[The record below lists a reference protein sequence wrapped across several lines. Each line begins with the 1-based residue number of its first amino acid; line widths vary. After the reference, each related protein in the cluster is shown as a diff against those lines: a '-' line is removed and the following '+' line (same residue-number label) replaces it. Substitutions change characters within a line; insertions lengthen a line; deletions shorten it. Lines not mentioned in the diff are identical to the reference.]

1 MLTHPTNYLT
11 NSVCALKA
19 KTCLTRQVLKRKK
32 SWRKFVSGF
41 WQDHQRAIYCHTH
54 FIPHSIFCR
63 FQHPNSACIIAHTR
77 CSIGS
82 PLIIASILD
91 FLATKKNMW
100 ASVTH
105 PKAAD
110 EKPNVTLGR
119 PTSRSAGTLAKAVRI
134 RASHSFMAILRPEMI
149 CINTSGPLHPKLP
162 PTIGVP
168 HKDGPAPGNNK

>member
-1 MLTHPTNYLT
+1 
-11 NSVCALKA
+11 
-19 KTCLTRQVLKRKK
+19 
-32 SWRKFVSGF
+32 
-41 WQDHQRAIYCHTH
+41 
-54 FIPHSIFCR
+54 
-63 FQHPNSACIIAHTR
+63 
-77 CSIGS
+77 
-82 PLIIASILD
+82 
-91 FLATKKNMW
+91 MW

-119 PTSRSAGTLAKAVRI
+119 PTSRSAGALAKAVRI